1 MIPRTS
7 ITDPTNIATDP
18 YYNEAKYV
26 GRGGYCNGNTNYQ
39 CVNFAVGETT
49 RLAGRAVCYYSGIS
63 TKADITRPMFNRS
76 GYGNAVN
83 WWNDT
88 LWPKGTEPKPGAI
101 MVYGSN
107 YGGGYGH
114 VRVVEKV
121 EGGKVFYA
129 AANES
134 RRMAFAW
141 INAPKVTANGF
152 LGYIYNPF
160 IEETA
165 QLEAKIEQL
174 EASLQQAEE
183 LLAEQDKALKTAQ
196 NKLERIRE
204 IL

>member
-1 MIPRTS
+1 MFPSVLGVKRHLEPRVYLMGH
-7 ITDPTNIATDP
+7 DDVECLLLAAD
-18 YYNEAKYV
+18 
-26 GRGGYCNGNTNYQ
+26 CNA
-39 CVNFAVGETT
+39 FA
-49 RLAGRAVCYYSGIS
+49 AV
-63 TKADITRPMFNRS
+63 
-76 GYGNAVN
+76 YGNAVN
-83 WWNDT
+83 WWSDT

-121 EGGKVFYA
+121 ESGKVFYA

-141 INAPKVTANGF
+141 INAPKVTTNGF

-160 IEETA
+160 VEETA

-183 LLAEQDKALKTAQ
+183 LLAIQDKALKTAQ